1 MTQPLAPS
9 SGLHSVD
16 QQNDLSVRLRFLDAE
31 RAKPAMQQANE
42 ASVDAL
48 RLHPGSHVLDV
59 GCGAGDDARRLV
71 EVVGKTGHVEAID
84 IDPKMI
90 AEAVRRSANDV
101 RRVSFR
107 VLDVYELDYDAG
119 RFDGCRA
126 ERTFLHLA
134 DPGRAL
140 AQMVRVVRPGGR
152 VVVLD
157 RDIETRTI
165 DAADRAVTR
174 RIINFWCDSF
184 LGGWVG
190 RSLPRLFREAG
201 LDEISVEPFTVVD
214 TDYAAFNAQYDLP
227 RIAARAQAA
236 GVIRADEAERWLAA
250 LLERDRAGSFFTSM
264 TSFVVAGRKPAKA

>member
-1 MTQPLAPS
+1 
-9 SGLHSVD
+9 
-16 QQNDLSVRLRFLDAE
+16 
-31 RAKPAMQQANE
+31 MQQANQ

-48 RLHPGSHVLDV
+48 QLRPGSRVLDV
-59 GCGAGDDARRLV
+59 GCGAGDDARRLI
-71 EVVGKTGHVEAID
+71 ELVGETGHVEAID
-84 IDPKMI
+84 IDPQMI

-101 RRVSFR
+101 HRVSFR
-107 VLDVYELDYDAG
+107 VLDVYELDYGDG

-140 AQMVRVVRPGGR
+140 DQMVRVVRPGGR

-174 RIINFWCDSF
+174 RIVNFWCDSF
-184 LGGWVG
+184 LGGWIG
-190 RSLPRLFREAG
+190 RALPRLFREAG
-201 LDEISVEPFTVVD
+201 LDDLSVEPFTVID

-227 RIAARAQAA
+227 RIAARAEAA
-236 GVIRADEAERWLAA
+236 GVIRAAEAERWIAA
-250 LLERDRAGSFFTSM
+250 ILDRARAGSFFTSM
-264 TSFVVAGRKPAKA
+264 TSFVVAGRKV